1 MAACTAAVSFV
12 TPSPT
17 APKSFTLAA
26 CAGAAKSSRA
36 SSKRFMVSPPGMP
49 AVRAGCEPEDA
60 KVVTPAVFDAGE
72 ARVTACYGAVNV
84 IPLLHGP
91 LPDALPVTTHHWPAP
106 EASTTLGVTEH
117 VPVPLAQP
125 TCAAVYVVRMRPPE
139 LSSTHR
145 RYCVAP
151 AAAFH
156 VYVGVLRSEEHT
168 SELQSLAYLVC
179 RLLL

>member
-1 MAACTAAVSFV
+1 M
-12 TPSPT
+12 TP
-17 APKSFTLAA
+17 
-26 CAGAAKSSRA
+26 CW
-36 SSKRFMVSPPGMP
+36 
-49 AVRAGCEPEDA
+49 
-60 KVVTPAVFDAGE
+60 
-72 ARVTACYGAVNV
+72 GAVNV

-91 LPDALPVTTHHWPAP
+91 LPDALPDTPHHTPAP
-106 EASTTLGVTEH
+106 EASTPLGVSEH

-156 VYVGVLRSEEHT
+156 VYVGVLVAMLPEGATRVAAGGGGVPARAEERRVGEGGRPPWWRDH
-168 SELQSLAYLVC
+168 Y
-179 RLLL
+179 